1 MARIYKTA
9 RGKTLDMASLIAKQE
24 KTRAVSNINSINSR
38 GDEIDQDGNIVRPNN
53 QRVADSYASQVGTQG
68 AVSLQERP
76 ENPNISKSANPNA
89 PLSPKQKR
97 ELDALE
103 KEAKAQESGVI
114 EEKAPA
120 ETPMLD
126 KLVEES
132 KPQVQE
138 SVQPVAE
145 MPQETVVEGYDA
157 NGSPTIETPQQEEYV
172 APIEPEIAP
181 IPPVEPEEFE
191 MKSADEAPDSFP
203 AEGETELHPE
213 EAELAELEEDFDIE
227 AIKKAALENIVTEK
241 PKAKSKSKKKGKK

>member
-1 MARIYKTA
+1 MGRIYKTA
-9 RGKTLDMASLIAKQE
+9 RGKSLDMASLIAKQE
-24 KTRAVSNINSINSR
+24 KTRAVSNINAINSR
-38 GDEIDQDGNIVRPNN
+38 GDEIDQAGNVVRPNT
-53 QRVADSYASQVGTQG
+53 QRVADAYASQVGTQG

-89 PLSPKQKR
+89 PLSPKQQR
-97 ELDALE
+97 ELEALE
-103 KEAKAQESGVI
+103 SGKIEKE
-114 EEKAPA
+114 

-132 KPQVQE
+132 KPKVQE

-145 MPQETVVEGYDA
+145 TPQESV
-157 NGSPTIETPQQEEYV
+157 EEYV

-203 AEGETELHPE
+203 AEGEIELHPE

-227 AIKKAALENIVTEK
+227 AIKKAALENIVTEQ
-241 PKAKSKSKKKGKK
+241 PKAKSKKKGKK

>member
-1 MARIYKTA
+1 MGRIYKTA
-9 RGKTLDMASLIAKQE
+9 RGRSLDMASLIAKQE
-24 KTRAVSNINSINSR
+24 KTRAVSNINAINSR
-38 GDEIDQDGNIVRPNN
+38 GDEIDQAGNVVRPNT
-53 QRVADSYASQVGTQG
+53 QRVADAYASQVGTQG

-97 ELDALE
+97 ELEALE
-103 KEAKAQESGVI
+103 KVESGAV
-114 EEKAPA
+114 EEKAPT

-138 SVQPVAE
+138 SVEPVAE
-145 MPQETVVEGYDA
+145 VAQESV
-157 NGSPTIETPQQEEYV
+157 EEYV

-181 IPPVEPEEFE
+181 IPPVEPEEFV

-203 AEGETELHPE
+203 AEGEVELHPE

-227 AIKKAALENIVTEK
+227 AIKKAALENIITEK
-241 PKAKSKSKKKGKK
+241 PKAKKKGKK